1 VTAPREASDAG
12 WRVSRDGRSVI
23 RVVKGQTTV
32 IATVAQGTQFDI
44 ALMAQAERM
53 YAMLDEVAVDLK
65 RMGKKTDHI
74 DRVIEA
80 LREKVPQ

>member
-1 VTAPREASDAG
+1 VSDKDEAG
-12 WRVSRDGRSVI
+12 WRVSRDGRSVV
-23 RVVKGQTTV
+23 RYVKGSAV
-32 IATVAQGTQFDI
+32 KLATMDEAGTQFDI

-74 DRVIEA
+74 DRVIEG